1 MRWSHKYHKGFNRL
15 LLVITCCPLVIM
27 VFYILLSNR
36 YKVPYHVTDERLI
49 RLNPDW
55 ESDKKIG
62 EWAQKEY
69 QKRRNPDIG
78 YGRDEALYSEL
89 LAEAKSLPES
99 LYLTKEHLE
108 GIIDLAVLRARL
120 RRYKVPEARQRAMKH
135 FAVVLSICVAVYG
148 LGHVAFF
155 IGVWIAKGFR
165 HTK

>member
-36 YKVPYHVTDERLI
+36 YKVPYHGTDERYI

-69 QKRRNPDIG
+69 QKRRNLDIR

-89 LAEAKSLPES
+89 LAEANCRSLAKKNKVKMRT
-99 LYLTKEHLE
+99 L
-108 GIIDLAVLRARL
+108 DRAL
-120 RRYKVPEARQRAMKH
+120 WKYCDDQRA
-135 FAVVLSICVAVYG
+135 
-148 LGHVAFF
+148 
-155 IGVWIAKGFR
+155 
-165 HTK
+165 

>member
-15 LLVITCCPLVIM
+15 WLVITCCPLVIM

-36 YKVPYHVTDERLI
+36 YKVPYHETDERYI
-49 RLNPDW
+49 RINPDW

-69 QKRRNPDIG
+69 QKRRNPDIR

-89 LAEAKSLPES
+89 LAEAKSMPES
-99 LYLTKEHLE
+99 LHLIKEHLE
-108 GIIDLAVLRARL
+108 GIIDLAVLRAGL
-120 RRYKVPEARQRAMKH
+120 RRYDVAEARQRAMNH
-135 FAVVLSICVAVYG
+135 FAVVLSICVAVYV